1 MVCKAPPARSQA
13 RILIIVAFKTS
24 HSSPEVQLSAASL
37 DVVCMILRSWVKI
50 LTFSNK
56 AVLKIAKV
64 GNEGFG
70 MSGARFDRLITL

>member
-1 MVCKAPPARSQA
+1 M
-13 RILIIVAFKTS
+13 T
-24 HSSPEVQLSAASL
+24 
-37 DVVCMILRSWVKI
+37 LRSWVKI

-70 MSGARFDRLITL
+70 TSGACFDKLITP